1 MKFYFLALEIIH
13 LFHLYSNWLPVIIS
27 NGLFG
32 CCDKF
37 GLGFMKIHRNT
48 LYDEGNGVF
57 LLYKVEEGKREP
69 ANKSK
74 SGVMTLILIK
84 IR

>member
-1 MKFYFLALEIIH
+1 MTYLFL
-13 LFHLYSNWLPVIIS
+13 LYSHWLPVIIS
-27 NGLFG
+27 NVLFG

-37 GLGFMKIHRNT
+37 GFGFMKINRKA

-57 LLYKVEEGKREP
+57 LLYEVEEGKSEP

-74 SGVMTLILIK
+74 SGAISLILI
-84 IR
+84 

>member
-1 MKFYFLALEIIH
+1 MTY
-13 LFHLYSNWLPVIIS
+13 LFHLYSHWLPVIIS
-27 NGLFG
+27 YVLFG

-37 GLGFMKIHRNT
+37 GFGFMKINRKA

-57 LLYKVEEGKREP
+57 LLYEVEEGKREP

-74 SGVMTLILIK
+74 SGAISLILT
-84 IR
+84 

>member
-1 MKFYFLALEIIH
+1 MALEIIH
-13 LFHLYSNWLPVIIS
+13 LFHLYSYWLPVIIS
-27 NGLFG
+27 NVLFG
-32 CCDKF
+32 CCNKF
-37 GLGFMKIHRNT
+37 GFGFIKINRNT

-57 LLYKVEEGKREP
+57 LFYEVEEGKSEP

-74 SGVMTLILIK
+74 SREISLILIK